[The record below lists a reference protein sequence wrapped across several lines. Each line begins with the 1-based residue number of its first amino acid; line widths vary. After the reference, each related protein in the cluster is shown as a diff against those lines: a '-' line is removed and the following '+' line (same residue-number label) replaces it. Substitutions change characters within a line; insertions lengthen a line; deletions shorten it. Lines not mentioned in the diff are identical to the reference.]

1 MRAGRSV
8 TLPATAGRRMTATR
22 PRRCCLGRDDELRR
36 DAARGLL
43 RAAGRGRDPRA
54 EARAT
59 AEVFKALGD
68 PHRVR
73 IVSLL
78 AASDD
83 AVCVCD
89 LTPALGISQPTVS
102 HHLKKLLTA
111 GLIVREQRGTW
122 SYYSL
127 DREAIERLAVIADLT
142 EVAR

>member
-1 MRAGRSV
+1 MSV
-8 TLPATAGRRMTATR
+8 QTQSTAPAPAPAA
-22 PRRCCLGRDDELRR
+22 CCVPLGEG
-36 DAARGLL
+36 AINEQ
-43 RAAGRGRDPRA
+43 

-78 AASDD
+78 AVSDD

>member
-1 MRAGRSV
+1 MRDGTVRAQAQPAAVCCAPLGAGA
-8 TLPATAGRRMTATR
+8 L
-22 PRRCCLGRDDELRR
+22 DE
-36 DAARGLL
+36 
-43 RAAGRGRDPRA
+43 
-54 EARAT
+54 EQARAS

-111 GLIVREQRGTW
+111 GLIRRERRGTW

-127 DREAIERLAVIADLT
+127 DRQAIERLAVIADLR
-142 EVAR
+142 EAAR

>member
-1 MRAGRSV
+1 MSSDA
-8 TLPATAGRRMTATR
+8 TPPAA
-22 PRRCCLGRDDELRR
+22 CCVPLGAPALTE
-36 DAARGLL
+36 
-43 RAAGRGRDPRA
+43 A

-68 PHRVR
+68 PQRVR

-78 AASDD
+78 AATGD

>member
-1 MRAGRSV
+1 
-8 TLPATAGRRMTATR
+8 MTAPVGQQPPTA
-22 PRRCCLGRDDELRR
+22 CCAPLGAPMLSEQ
-36 DAARGLL
+36 
-43 RAAGRGRDPRA
+43 

-78 AASDD
+78 AATDD

>member
-1 MRAGRSV
+1 MSAMP
-8 TLPATAGRRMTATR
+8 TAQPPPPAA
-22 PRRCCLGRDDELRR
+22 CCLPLGAPTLSEE
-36 DAARGLL
+36 
-43 RAAGRGRDPRA
+43 

-59 AEVFKALGD
+59 ADVFKALGD

-73 IVSLL
+73 IVNLL
-78 AASDD
+78 AATGEP
-83 AVCVCD
+83 VCVCD

-111 GLIVREQRGTW
+111 GLIRREQRGTW

-127 DREAIERLAVIADLT
+127 DRGALARLAVIADLT